1 MCYKYFP
8 LYVSWDE
15 ARSKCKEHSPITTGD
30 LASVTDSATNQF
42 LRGILPANEYTWLGG
57 FKKQIWSW
65 VGGTAWSSWNS
76 GVEPAD
82 GDGLETHLA
91 TNNGIWSILYKNQE
105 FGYVCSHKGKF
116 N

>member
-8 LYVSWDE
+8 SYVSWEE
-15 ARSKCKEHSPITTGD
+15 ARSNCKEHSPLTTGD

-42 LRGILPANEYTWLGG
+42 LRGILPAKEYTWLGG

-65 VGGTAWSSWNS
+65 VDGTAWSSWNS
-76 GVEPAD
+76 GAEPDD

-91 TNNGIWSILYKNQE
+91 TNNGIWYILYKNQE
-105 FGYVCSHKGKF
+105 LGYVCSHKGKV